1 MTTETKNTEDALNKK
16 GEVKAWQQKIADEYT
31 YCMFSTLNQMV
42 NYLPMLLFDFKK
54 TKMYVTLQG
63 DKQNEVFDGNLKH
76 TLENLRE
83 TDQAS
88 NRFTL
93 PERFLEIGDVNDVS
107 NLQKVLGENAEGKKV
122 LWNITGG
129 QRPFVMAVFEL
140 LKEDARKDDIVMYLE
155 GNKGQLTF
163 LRVGANKTLET
174 IRANEHG
181 MEKYNIA
188 APHEKWLTI
197 PIALQLMGFTDT
209 KAIKTAKKSEGS
221 KGEKKNYVKFAPSDT
236 ESELYLNLVGK
247 YLSNETLRKKL
258 LALNRDKDHEEN
270 GFTYRTASKALSEDP
285 YTYFSELA
293 GAEVELILNYKSAS
307 APFGYLLEEL
317 FAHKIWSVAKD
328 HIAEMAVNVRL
339 SYDDEQKHQ
348 QAEGNNVD
356 ELDIAVLTK
365 TGQLVVFEVK
375 SGDMSGD
382 VAKSTKYT
390 TYAIA
395 GVYGKPV
402 LLTPLLKDQLSN
414 LNKLSGH
421 WAYGASA
428 SAARAARRA
437 QLPILALDGNENGDF
452 EPALKT
458 ILNIK

>member
-1 MTTETKNTEDALNKK
+1 MATKIKSSEDALNKA
-16 GEVKAWQQKIADEYT
+16 GEVDGWQKMIANEYT

-42 NYLPMLLFDFKK
+42 NYLPILLFDFQQ
-54 TKMYVTLQG
+54 TKMYVTLQE
-63 DKQNEVFDGNLKH
+63 DKQNEAFDRNLESV
-76 TLENLRE
+76 LEELKESAR
-83 TDQAS
+83 AS
-88 NRFTL
+88 NRFAL
-93 PERFLEIGDVNDVS
+93 PERFLEIGDINDVS
-107 NLQKVLGENAEGKKV
+107 NIQKVLGENAEGKKV

-163 LRVGANKTLET
+163 LKVGANKTLET
-174 IRANEHG
+174 IQADEHG

-188 APHEKWLTI
+188 ALHKEWLTI
-197 PIALQLMGFTDT
+197 PIALKLMGFTE
-209 KAIKTAKKSEGS
+209 KANYQKFPPDGMDS
-221 KGEKKNYVKFAPSDT
+221 KPYLTLVEK
-236 ESELYLNLVGK
+236 YLNR
-247 YLSNETLRKKL
+247 EHLRKQL
-258 LALNRDKDHEEN
+258 LALNNKKQDHKE
-270 GFTYRTASKALSEDP
+270 GAITYRTKSVLCENP
-285 YTYFSELA
+285 QTYFSELDEK
-293 GAEVELILNYKSAS
+293 EVKLILAHKSRTY
-307 APFGYLLEEL
+307 PFSHLLEEL

-339 SYDDEQKHQ
+339 YYEDAQMHQ
-348 QAEGNNVD
+348 EAEGNIVD

-375 SGDMSGD
+375 SGDMHSD

-395 GVYGKPV
+395 GVYGKPM
-402 LLTPLLKDQLSN
+402 LLTPLLKSQLSD
-414 LNKLSGH
+414 LKELPKH
-421 WAYGASA
+421 RAYDASA

-452 EPALKT
+452 ETALKA

>member
-1 MTTETKNTEDALNKK
+1 MATKDKSAEDASNKK
-16 GEVKAWQQKIADEYT
+16 VKAWQQKIADEYT

-63 DKQNEVFDGNLKH
+63 DKQNEVFDSNLKS
-76 TLENLRE
+76 TLEE
-83 TDQAS
+83 VKKSAHAS
-88 NRFTL
+88 NRFAL

-129 QRPFVMAVFEL
+129 QRPFAMAVFEL

-188 APHEKWLTI
+188 ALHKEWLTI
-197 PIALQLMGFTDT
+197 PIALKLMGFTDT
-209 KAIKTAKKSEGS
+209 KAIKMIKKSEGNN
-221 KGEKKNYVKFAPSDT
+221 GEKRNYVEFAPNDT
-236 ESELYLNLVGK
+236 ESEPFLNLVGK
-247 YLSNETLRKKL
+247 YLYSETLRKKL
-258 LALNRDKDHEEN
+258 LALNRNKDHEED
-270 GFTYRTASKALSEDP
+270 GFTYRTTNKALSGDP
-285 YTYFSELA
+285 YAYFSELA
-293 GAEVELILNYKSAS
+293 RAEVELILNYESAS

-317 FAHKIWSVAKD
+317 FAHRIWSVAKD

-339 SYDDEQKHQ
+339 YYDDEQKHQ
-348 QAEGNNVD
+348 QAEGNIVD
-356 ELDIAVLTK
+356 ELDIVVLTK

-390 TYAIA
+390 AYAIA

-402 LLTPLLKDQLSN
+402 LLTPLLKSQLSD
-414 LNKLSGH
+414 LVKLSDD
-421 WAYGASA
+421 WAYRASA
-428 SAARAARRA
+428 SAAHAAHRA

-452 EPALKT
+452 ETTLKA
-458 ILNIK
+458 ILNIQ

>member
-1 MTTETKNTEDALNKK
+1 MATKAKSTEDVLNK
-16 GEVKAWQQKIADEYT
+16 EEEIKAWQQKIADEYT

-63 DKQNEVFDGNLKH
+63 DKQNEAFDRNLKT
-76 TLENLRE
+76 TLEGLKKADN
-83 TDQAS
+83 AS
-88 NRFTL
+88 NRFAM
-93 PERFLEIGDVNDVS
+93 PECFLEIGDVNDVS

-163 LRVGANKTLET
+163 LRVSANKTLET
-174 IRANEHG
+174 IRTNEHG
-181 MEKYNIA
+181 MEKYNIP

-197 PIALQLMGFTDT
+197 PIALKLMGFTDT
-209 KAIKTAKKSEGS
+209 KAIKTTKKSEGS
-221 KGEKKNYVKFAPSDT
+221 KGEKSVEFAPNNT
-236 ESELYLNLVGK
+236 ESEPYLNLVGK
-247 YLSNETLRKKL
+247 YLSNETLRQKL
-258 LALNRDKDHEEN
+258 LALNKGQDHRDDDN
-270 GFTYRTASKALSEDP
+270 NIYRTKSVLSENP
-285 YTYFSELA
+285 QAYFSELDEK
-293 GAEVELILNYKSAS
+293 EVELILAHKSRPY
-307 APFGYLLEEL
+307 PFGHLLEEF
-317 FAHKIWSVAKD
+317 FAYKIWSVAKD
-328 HIAEMAVNVRL
+328 HIAEMAVNMRL

-402 LLTPLLKDQLSN
+402 LLMPLLKSQLSD
-414 LNKLSGH
+414 LNQLSGH

>member
-1 MTTETKNTEDALNKK
+1 MATKIKSTEDASNQKDK
-16 GEVKAWQQKIADEYT
+16 TEAWRQKIADEYT

-63 DKQNEVFDGNLKH
+63 DKQNEVFDRNLRQ
-76 TLENLRE
+76 TLEELNAAE
-83 TDQAS
+83 KGS
-88 NRFTL
+88 NRFAL
-93 PERFLEIGDVNDVS
+93 PEHFLEIGDVNDVS
-107 NLQKVLGENAEGKKV
+107 NLQKVLGENANDKKV

-140 LKEDARKDDIVMYLE
+140 LKEDTRKNDIVMYLE
-155 GNKGQLTF
+155 GKKGQLTF
-163 LRVGANKTLET
+163 LKVGANKTLET

-188 APHEKWLTI
+188 ALHKEWLTI
-197 PIALQLMGFTDT
+197 PIALKLMGFTE
-209 KAIKTAKKSEGS
+209 KANYQKFPPDGMDS
-221 KGEKKNYVKFAPSDT
+221 KPYLTLVEK
-236 ESELYLNLVGK
+236 YLNR
-247 YLSNETLRKKL
+247 EHLRKQL
-258 LALNRDKDHEEN
+258 LALNNKKQDHKE
-270 GFTYRTASKALSEDP
+270 GAITYRTKSVLCENP
-285 YTYFSELA
+285 QTYFSELDEK
-293 GAEVELILNYKSAS
+293 EVKLILAHKSRTY
-307 APFGYLLEEL
+307 PFSHLLEEL

-339 SYDDEQKHQ
+339 YYEDAQMHQ
-348 QAEGNNVD
+348 EAEGNIVD
-356 ELDIAVLTK
+356 ELDLVVLTK

-375 SGDMSGD
+375 SGDMHSD

-402 LLTPLLKDQLSN
+402 LLTPLLKSDLSE
-414 LNKLSGH
+414 LNKLLSEC
-421 WAYGASA
+421 WAYCAPA

-437 QLPILALDGNENGDF
+437 QLPILALDGNENDDF
-452 EPALKT
+452 ETALKT